1 LQYRGDD
8 GTWYLSSDD
17 GPVKRSR
24 VAPQIRSWIR
34 WSWPVPAFVLTAVLG
49 LIISHHSATNAP
61 SAVHLVPSS
70 IPTTATPTITTSAS
84 MATAHV
90 GVAFTFTVMSTGSP
104 TPTLSETGVLPSG
117 ITFTDNGNGMA
128 TIAGTAAQ
136 GTAGTFPITV
146 GAANGDPPDATQ
158 SFTLT
163 VKPSPEQYDLVGSDG
178 GVFVF
183 GPTGTGF
190 YGSLPGLG
198 VHVNNIVGIVPT
210 GDNKGYFLVGS
221 DGGVFAFGDA
231 PFENSL
237 PGLGVHVKN
246 IVGIA
251 GNGTSGYWVVGSDG
265 AVYALG
271 NAGYY
276 GGLGGAST
284 TPIVGIAATE
294 SGNGYWLVS
303 NNGSV
308 SAFGDAQSYGSL
320 PALGVHVSN
329 VVALVPTPDQLGY
342 WLVGSDGG
350 IFAFGDAQE
359 IGSLPGLGVHVADIV
374 GGVPAS

>member
-1 LQYRGDD
+1 MLTKNPTR
-8 GTWYLSSDD
+8 SS
-17 GPVKRSR
+17 R
-24 VAPQIRSWIR
+24 
-34 WSWPVPAFVLTAVLG
+34 
-49 LIISHHSATNAP
+49 
-61 SAVHLVPSS
+61 PSS
-70 IPTTATPTITTSAS
+70 SRPATGLPTGASETPLLTDT
-84 MATAHV
+84 
-90 GVAFTFTVMSTGSP
+90 
-104 TPTLSETGVLPSG
+104 TGVLMGIYQHPSASQDPSDPQAG
-117 ITFTDNGNGMA
+117 VTEL
-128 TIAGTAAQ
+128 TIGFNYNPAQ
-136 GTAGTFPITV
+136 SQWV
-146 GAANGDPPDATQ
+146 
-158 SFTLT
+158 TLGPSLIQWVASG

-198 VHVNNIVGIVPT
+198 VHVNSIVGIVPT

-359 IGSLPGLGVHVADIV
+359 IGSLPGLGVHMADIV